1 MDTIVLAFGPAFAA
15 GFALQKLLEI
25 FDPLVER
32 LVKNDEK
39 AKKMFLGL
47 VSLAAGLALA
57 FGAGIRVL
65 VHLGYS
71 GSDVWDALI
80 TALIVSAGTEGI
92 NSIMKY
98 LGYAKENKKEE
109 MGLRS
114 AELATVEKDAKK
126 KKGK

>member
-1 MDTIVLAFGPAFAA
+1 METIVLAFGPAFAA

-25 FDPLVER
+25 FDPLIER
-32 LVKNDEK
+32 LVKGDEK
-39 AKKMFLGL
+39 TKKIFLGL
-47 VSLAAGLALA
+47 VSLAIGLVLA

-65 VHLGYS
+65 THLGYM
-71 GSDVWDALI
+71 GHDLWDAGI

-109 MGLRS
+109 VGIRV
-114 AELATVEKDAKK
+114 AVREEREED
-126 KKGK
+126 G

>member
-32 LVKNDEK
+32 LVKGDEK
-39 AKKMFLGL
+39 AKKMFIGL
-47 VSLAAGLALA
+47 ISLAAGLALA

-65 VHLGYS
+65 VHLDYG
-71 GSDVWDALI
+71 GADLWDALI

-98 LGYAKENKKEE
+98 LGYAKENKRNEV
-109 MGLRS
+109 GLRNAGL
-114 AELATVEKDAKK
+114 AEVEKDAKK

>member
-1 MDTIVLAFGPAFAA
+1 METIVLAFGPAFAA

-25 FDPLVER
+25 FDPLVDR
-32 LVKNDEK
+32 LVKGDEN

-47 VSLAAGLALA
+47 VSLAAGLILA

-65 VHLGYS
+65 VHLGYA
-71 GSDVWDALI
+71 GMDLWDAVI

-109 MGLRS
+109 MGIRS
-114 AELATVEKDAKK
+114 AKLAAEKDARK

>member
-25 FDPLVER
+25 LDPLIER
-32 LVKNDEK
+32 LVKGDEK
-39 AKKMFLGL
+39 AKKLFLGL
-47 VSLAAGLALA
+47 VSLAAGLVLA

-65 VHLGYS
+65 VHLGYM
-71 GSDVWDALI
+71 GHDLWDAGI

-109 MGLRS
+109 VGIRV
-114 AELATVEKDAKK
+114 AVREEREEE
-126 KKGK
+126 G

>member
-1 MDTIVLAFGPAFAA
+1 MDTLVTALGPAFAA
-15 GFALQKLLEI
+15 GFALQQLLEI
-25 FDPLVER
+25 LDPLI
-32 LVKNDEK
+32 EK
-39 AKKMFLGL
+39 IARDWKKMLLAL
-47 VSLAAGLALA
+47 VSFAFGLILA

-71 GSDVWDALI
+71 GGDLWDAII

-109 MGLRS
+109 AGARA
-114 AELATVEKDAKK
+114 AEMTAVTKK
-126 KKGK
+126 KK